1 MTTYWTMGEDDK
13 FPAVTLC
20 EEHALEATNIGA
32 SLWGMGP
39 WDSMGAAA
47 LELETLVAIFGQGQ
61 DMVAG
66 FGFTTSEEG
75 HCDECANPTSHV
87 VVIYDEDKSA

>member
-1 MTTYWTMGEDDK
+1 MTTYWTMGEDGE

-20 EEHALEATNIGA
+20 EEHALEATNIAA

-39 WDSMGAAA
+39 WDSMGLAA
-47 LELETLVAIFGQGQ
+47 LELETLTAIFGQGQ
-61 DMVAG
+61 EIVAG

-75 HCDECANPTSHV
+75 HCDECKHPSGAI
-87 VVIYDEDKSA
+87 VIVTEESA